1 MNLRPRPI
9 TNESPRRPARR
20 PLLHFLWSCSG
31 ANQEVLAACPRSEH
45 VKFAGIGATVF
56 FTGLLAALSGGYA
69 FYTVFNSTPLAVV
82 FGLLWGGIIFNLDR
96 FVVATIKKD
105 GAFSRQLLLAIPR
118 LLLAIA
124 LAVVIAKP
132 LELRIFQGEIE
143 EILAQQKMEKGAAA
157 GAEFRMR
164 SEELDARRSALQATT
179 EARREQRE
187 RDYQDYK
194 CECDGT
200 CGTGQRGRGSECARK
215 EEKYRQSN
223 VEYQQTKAVNDAE
236 IAAIGQQI
244 NELDAAAS
252 TARQTAEAQ
261 AATGLLA
268 RLSASKSLPQGPGNF
283 IVLLFLLIEVAPILT
298 KLLSP
303 RGPYDELLARIEH
316 QFYLEQIRLIEA
328 EKLAVNKEVSLR
340 SGLHRAEVDAEV
352 QQKQQTLRAVA
363 DARMEIVQDQI
374 DAWLAEERIRQLT
387 RRPPASAR
395 KDLHDEK

>member
-9 TNESPRRPARR
+9 ANESPPELAHG
-20 PLLHFLWSCSG
+20 PLLRFLWSCSG
-31 ANQEVLAACPRSEH
+31 ANQDALAACPRSEH

-69 FYTVFNSTPLAVV
+69 FYTVFKSALLAVV
-82 FGLLWGGIIFNLDR
+82 FGLLWGSIIFNLDR

-105 GAFSRQLLLAIPR
+105 GAFSRQVLLAIPR
-118 LLLAIA
+118 LLLAMA

-143 EILAQQKMEKGAAA
+143 EILAQQKVEKGAAA
-157 GAEFRMR
+157 GAEFRMKN
-164 SEELDARRSALQATT
+164 EELDARRSALQATT

-215 EEKYRQSN
+215 EEKYRQSDT
-223 VEYQQTKAVNDAE
+223 EYQQAKAANDAE
-236 IAAIGQQI
+236 VTAIGQQI
-244 NELDAAAS
+244 TDLDAAAA
-252 TARQTAEAQ
+252 TAREATE
-261 AATGLLA
+261 AKASTGLLA

-283 IVLLFLLIEVAPILT
+283 IILLFLLIEVAPILT

-328 EKLAVNKEVSLR
+328 EKLAVDKDVSLR
-340 SGLHRAEVDAEV
+340 SGLQRAELDAELK
-352 QQKQQTLRAVA
+352 QKQQTLRAVA

-387 RRPPASAR
+387 QRKPAGPN
-395 KDLHDEK
+395 KEL